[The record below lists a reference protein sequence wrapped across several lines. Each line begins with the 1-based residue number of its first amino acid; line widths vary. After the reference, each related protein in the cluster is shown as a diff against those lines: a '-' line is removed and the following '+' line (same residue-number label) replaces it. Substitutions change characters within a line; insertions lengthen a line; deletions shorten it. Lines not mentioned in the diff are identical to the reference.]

1 MWRQWSPGSPSE
13 STYTGAWWPRVG
25 MGISIH
31 QAVCMVNGCT
41 DGGGRLVDTK
51 GTRVVAAKLVHH
63 LPHAQSAAAIMA
75 VNNDEPL
82 A

>member
-1 MWRQWSPGSPSE
+1 
-13 STYTGAWWPRVG
+13 

-31 QAVCMVNGCT
+31 QAVCMVNGCN

-63 LPHAQSAAAIMA
+63 LPRAHSAAAMA

>member
-1 MWRQWSPGSPSE
+1 
-13 STYTGAWWPRVG
+13 

-51 GTRVVAAKLVHH
+51 GTRVLAAKLVHH
-63 LPHAQSAAAIMA
+63 LPRAHSAAAMA

>member
-1 MWRQWSPGSPSE
+1 MWGQWSPGSPSE

-41 DGGGRLVDTK
+41 DGGGRLVDPK
-51 GTRVVAAKLVHH
+51 GTQAVAKLVHH
-63 LPHAQSAAAIMA
+63 LLSVCAFGCGIHDGAAMG
-75 VNNDEPL
+75 
-82 A
+82 